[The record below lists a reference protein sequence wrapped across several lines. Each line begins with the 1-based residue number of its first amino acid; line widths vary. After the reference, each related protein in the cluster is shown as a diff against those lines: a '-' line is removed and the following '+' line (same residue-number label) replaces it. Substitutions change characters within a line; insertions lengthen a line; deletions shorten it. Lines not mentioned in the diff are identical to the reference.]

1 MTVTVT
7 LLFANAAAAAA
18 ALSRIDA
25 QDVATPLPKI
35 EAAEAQ
41 APKSTKPAKPAAETK
56 QAVATPPSAVTAP
69 ADAPFAYE
77 TLRSLVLPAIPKHGV
92 EPFVAIAGEFGFS
105 TLKDLGAKGT
115 SEQWRQAYAK
125 VRSFLSAQEAA

>member
-7 LLFANAAAAAA
+7 LMFANAAAAAA

-25 QDVATPLPKI
+25 ENTTPLPKI

-115 SEQWRQAYAK
+115 SEQWRQAHSK
-125 VRSFLSAQEAA
+125 VVAFLSAQEAA

>member
-92 EPFVAIAGEFGFS
+92 EPFVAIAGEFGFP

-115 SEQWRQAYAK
+115 SEQWRQAHSK
-125 VRSFLSAQEAA
+125 VAAFLSAQEAA